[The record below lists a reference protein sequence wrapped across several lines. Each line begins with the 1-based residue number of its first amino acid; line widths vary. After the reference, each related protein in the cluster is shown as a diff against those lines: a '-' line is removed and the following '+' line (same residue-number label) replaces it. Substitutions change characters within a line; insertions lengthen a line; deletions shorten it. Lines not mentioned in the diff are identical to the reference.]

1 MTDYYYYYYDYY
13 CYYTTTN
20 LESDHCGARS
30 PVTIENDIQRDK
42 APQRSLMSGFSSTQ
56 QR

>member
-1 MTDYYYYYYDYY
+1 MTDYYNYYYY